1 MPKLVVQWFLLSSRM
16 GDSWEGGLCA
26 VAVTGKSHE
35 GKGLMFMDLYPTC
48 AFAALGDEMRLDS
61 KINKL

>member
-1 MPKLVVQWFLLSSRM
+1 MVSPIKQDGRLL
-16 GDSWEGGLCA
+16 GGGLCA

-48 AFAALGDEMRLDS
+48 ACAALGDEMRLDS